1 MPLYHYSEDPTIAVF
16 VPRPPLAYP
25 DVEPLV
31 WAIDEWHSPLYF
43 VPRDC
48 PRVCFW
54 PLETTTQAD
63 VERYF
68 ATVSDR
74 MVVAIEARWLAQLRA
89 TALYRY
95 VLPDEPFESL
105 HDAGM
110 HVSRQTVTPLRIEPL
125 GDLLDRFVEA
135 RVELRVCHS
144 IAALGR
150 AVAAS
155 TLHYSL
161 IRMRNAWDWTGPAG
175 GPALPRAGV

>member
-1 MPLYHYSEDPTIAVF
+1 MPLYHFSEDPAIEVF
-16 VPRPPLAYP
+16 VPRPPLAHP

-54 PLETTTQAD
+54 PLESTTQAD
-63 VERYF
+63 LERHF

-74 MVVAIEARWLAQLRA
+74 MVVAIEARWLDRLRS

-110 HVSRQTVTPLRIEPL
+110 YVSPQTVTPLRVEPL

-155 TLHYSL
+155 TLHFSL
-161 IRMRNAWDWTGPAG
+161 IRMRNAWDWTGPVG
-175 GPALPRAGV
+175 GPALPHVGA